1 VALTE
6 KMSEKVKT
14 EFDKCVSFISQ
25 IDGVQQI
32 YLFGSYA
39 YGEPSADSDIDMY
52 VIVRDDVN
60 ALKTMQSISLGLC
73 DREIAL
79 DVVADNDSAFEE
91 LSAPNRATLQ
101 RVVRDKGVLVYGQ

>member
-1 VALTE
+1 MAYKE
-6 KMSEKVKT
+6 KMSQKVQS

-25 IDGVQQI
+25 MEGVQQI

-39 YGEPSADSDIDMY
+39 YGEPSELSDIDVY

-60 ALKTMQSISLGLC
+60 KLKTVQSISLGLC

-79 DVVADNDSAFEE
+79 DVVADNDSDFEE
-91 LSAPNRATLQ
+91 LSAPDRATIQ
-101 RVVRDKGVLVYGQ
+101 RVVRDKGVLIYGQ